1 MRLSFY
7 ILIFFIPFS
16 FRAQFDVYSK
26 RTMHSIGINE
36 VTKDSIYSTD
46 IAFSSDLENFALDST
61 NDVMILF
68 FPFEGFM
75 TKDKIMDEVAAF
87 DIKDEI
93 ILWSGL
99 YSREFSSFSFIDNK
113 IYHSLSDIGG
123 LWNSRSNKFIWSVRS
138 PLIVTKELYEKKIGW
153 APKLNDYNY
162 YGAGVSLVD
171 GSILW
176 KNEEIETYNNAFF
189 YPFVIDSHFVYLNKK
204 INGFNIYNGNF
215 WSYNY
220 RFNYFVPSS
229 PTNMSLGYNY
239 GLVGALIGRGL
250 ENAFNMKEKD
260 ALDKVIQ
267 HHSNSLKVD
276 SVFYIASRERI
287 HKFHKNGNE
296 IVSKEHINGRNAGI
310 SHIFKKGYDYYFV
323 NKGFSKH
330 YGIRNYSNSSPF
342 FLTRFNEQLDFLD
355 SFDYKLDMRGEPLD
369 ELDACI
375 IDYVIVDSIINLILD
390 NGFIS
395 LDKNLKIVS
404 SKHYKKKIKWKERI
418 KDDFYYY
425 TDTIYRKKASS
436 KNDHIYIKL
445 EDNSIEEYN
454 LKGTLIS
461 QLDER
466 QIYYS
471 IYKDESIVVIDKYDK
486 SLILDSSHNLIVEL
500 PNVKKVLKSSNKYYI
515 GMASGFYIIDKNQ
528 LVK

>member
-1 MRLSFY
+1 MRVSFY
-7 ILIFFIPFS
+7 ILILFIPFS

-26 RTMHSIGINE
+26 RTIHSIGINE
-36 VTKDSIYSTD
+36 VTKDSIYSTY
-46 IAFSSDLENFALDST
+46 IAFSSDLENFELDST

-68 FPFEGFM
+68 FPFQGFM

-138 PLIVTKELYEKKIGW
+138 PLIVTKELYDKKIGW
-153 APKLNDYNY
+153 APYLKDYY
-162 YGAGVSLVD
+162 YYDAGVSLVD

-176 KNEEIETYNNAFF
+176 KSGEIETKRNTFF
-189 YPFVIDSHFVYLNKK
+189 YPFVIDSHFVYLDKH

-215 WSYNY
+215 WTYDY
-220 RFNYFVPSS
+220 RFNYFQDLNSS
-229 PTNMSLGYNY
+229 NTNYGYNY
-239 GLVGALIGRGL
+239 GLVGALIGQ
-250 ENAFNMKEKD
+250 AFDNLFNLKEKD

-267 HHSNSLKVD
+267 HHSNVLMGD
-276 SVFYIASRERI
+276 STFYISSRELI
-287 HKFHKNGNE
+287 HKIHKSGKE
-296 IVSKEHINGRNAGI
+296 LVSKKHIYGRKAGI
-310 SHIFKKGYDYYFV
+310 SHIFQIENDYYLI
-323 NKGFSKH
+323 NKGFSNH
-330 YGIRNYSNSSPF
+330 YRKRIYSNSSPF
-342 FLTRFNEQLDFLD
+342 FLTRFNEQLDFID
-355 SFDYKLDMRGEPLD
+355 SFDYKLDMHGEPLD

-395 LDKNLKIVS
+395 LDKNLKIVF

-425 TDTIYRKKASS
+425 TDTIYLKKASS

-466 QIYYS
+466 KIYYS
-471 IYKDESIVVIDKYDK
+471 IYKDESIVIIDKYDK

-500 PNVKKVLKSSNKYYI
+500 PNVKKVLKSSNKYFI
-515 GMASGFYIIDKNQ
+515 GMASGFYIIDENQ